1 MEDCIKLIK
10 KALTKNKLKNYKI
23 ISTTT
28 KCLWYKESFKQIT
41 HDNSELGKIF
51 VIFKN
56 RNKIS
61 KFNVSPFEDI
71 GIIESLIENGLKNSF
86 ENKQPWLQQRTPL
99 RYNNCSESQR
109 LFFEFNLDKFMHQL
123 KENFEFIEKETG
135 LKINTSYNLK
145 VSKQNLLTDSCPC
158 FEQFY
163 MTSDLL
169 CMENITFQ
177 KRAVA
182 KDLYLND
189 GFSEKIICELNKP
202 HIPFDGGNMFDERLV
217 IIKKEATASIMNEYI
232 VAFYADRLYN
242 GQSFVKKNQIKK
254 PLYNKDFSIILLPF
268 ENIYFDL
275 EGTEV
280 KEKPII
286 LNGKFVDIISNF
298 TYSRYL
304 NIDSFGNSD
313 LENPEMISHQRLKFS
328 LNESFPR
335 TLAGLENILVIHK
348 FENLL
353 ADITGQNFMGLAVC
367 ERNGKNFYKTFNL
380 SFSKFFDNIF
390 VLDDKPQWVK
400 NVYCNDIILVN

>member
-1 MEDCIKLIK
+1 MENCIKLIK
-10 KALTKNKLKNYKI
+10 KALRKNKIKNYKV

-28 KCLWYKESFKQIT
+28 KCLWYKESFKQIS
-41 HDNSELGKIF
+41 HDNSVLEKIF

-71 GIIESLIENGLKNSF
+71 GIIESLIESGLKNSF
-86 ENKQPWLQQRTPL
+86 ENKQPWLQQKTL
-99 RYNNCSESQR
+99 LKYNSCSESQR
-109 LFFEFNLDKFMHQL
+109 LFFEFDPDKFIHQL
-123 KENFEFIEKETG
+123 KENFEFVEKATG

-145 VSKQNLLTDSCPC
+145 VSKQNLLTDNSCL
-158 FEQFY
+158 EQFY

-169 CMENITFQ
+169 CMENTNFQ
-177 KRAVA
+177 KRASA

-189 GFSEKIICELNKP
+189 SFSEKIICELNKP
-202 HIPFDGGNMFDERLV
+202 YIPFAEDNIFDQKLI
-217 IIKKEATASIMNEYI
+217 IIKKEAVANIINEYI

-242 GQSFVKKNQIKK
+242 GQSFVRKSQIKK
-254 PLYNKDFSIILLPF
+254 VLYNKDFSITSLPF

-275 EGTEV
+275 EGTILE
-280 KEKPII
+280 EKSII
-286 LNGKFVDIISNF
+286 LNGKLVDIISNF

-304 NIDSFGNSD
+304 NINSFGNSD

-335 TLAGLENILVIHK
+335 TLTSLDNTLVIHK

-353 ADITGQNFMGLAVC
+353 GDITGQNFMGLAVC
-367 ERNGKNFYKTFNL
+367 ERNGKTFYKQFNL
-380 SFSKFFDNIF
+380 SFSKFFNNIF
-390 VLDDKPQWVK
+390 VLDDKSQWVK
-400 NVYCNDIILVN
+400 NVYCNDIVFVN